1 MPWRTTTF
9 ARTLVPLALL
19 IAPPAAWGFHEKGV
33 ANCSACHT
41 THDSR
46 DGVPVGGSITSDW
59 GPLKSSPTDLCLSC
73 HGGRQEG
80 VYGMVM
86 GVNPLVPPPEMG
98 GGNFIFLLED
108 NLNDA
113 PDGATDPIFGDAAG
127 HNLVAPER
135 GLDADPRYSFSPGGS
150 FPSQQMGCTS
160 CHDPHGNDSFRM
172 LNGVGPVQEGGFV
185 FAEPAPEAEGISLGP
200 GGMAKGDHSAYR
212 RGVSRWC
219 GNCHG
224 TYHEN
229 GLAGF
234 EHPGEALFGGAEQT
248 QYEIYDGDDNP
259 TGGLAS
265 SSYISQVPFEDPLME
280 VDSRFGPSA
289 SSRVMCLSCHRAH
302 ASSAPAAGRWDFN
315 VAALEDDG
323 VVSGSY
329 AIPSPYRGP
338 GQGTLCRKCHETGSG
353 D

>member
-1 MPWRTTTF
+1 MQGKTTF
-9 ARTLVPLALL
+9 AGCLVILSLGIGAR
-19 IAPPAAWGFHEKGV
+19 AGYGFHEKGV
-33 ANCSACHT
+33 ANCGACHT
-41 THDSR
+41 THDSV
-46 DGVPVGGSITSDW
+46 DGRPTDSLGPSDW

-73 HGGRQEG
+73 HGGRQGG
-80 VYGMVM
+80 VSGLVM
-86 GVNPLVPPPEMG
+86 GVNPLIPPPEKG
-98 GGNFIFLLED
+98 GGNFIFLRED

-113 PDGATDPIFGDAAG
+113 PDGATDPISGDAAG

-150 FPSQQMGCTS
+150 FPSEQMGCTS
-160 CHDPHGNDSFRM
+160 CHDPHGNDSYRM
-172 LNGVGPVQEGGFV
+172 LNGAGPVQDGSFV
-185 FAEPAPEAEGISLGP
+185 FAEPAPEAEGVALRLGDESRVNH
-200 GGMAKGDHSAYR
+200 AAYR
-212 RGVSRWC
+212 RGMSRWC
-219 GNCHG
+219 SNCHG
-224 TYHEN
+224 LYHED

-234 EHPGEALFGGAEQT
+234 EHPAEALFGGDEQT

-265 SSYISQVPFEDPLME
+265 SSYIAEVPFEDALME
-280 VDSRFGPSA
+280 IDSRFGPSA

-329 AIPSPYRGP
+329 AIPSPYRAP